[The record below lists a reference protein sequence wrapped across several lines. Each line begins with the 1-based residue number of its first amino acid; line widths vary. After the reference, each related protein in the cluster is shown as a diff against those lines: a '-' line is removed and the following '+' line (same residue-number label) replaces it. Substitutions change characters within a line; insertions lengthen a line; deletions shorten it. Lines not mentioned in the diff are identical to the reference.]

1 MSHDAEYEEYERQE
15 SMQFRRS
22 MGFPPIGPLTLEQSV
37 TARKYE
43 QYMLEQI
50 EEHEAQDRAGG
61 RTICPQC
68 GERSVKHS
76 TVLTLGYEGH
86 PGAEYSGY
94 AECEKCDYKEL

>member
-43 QYMLEQI
+43 KSATTRNSDGQA
-50 EEHEAQDRAGG
+50 H
-61 RTICPQC
+61 
-68 GERSVKHS
+68 H
-76 TVLTLGYEGH
+76 H
-86 PGAEYSGY
+86 P
-94 AECEKCDYKEL
+94 